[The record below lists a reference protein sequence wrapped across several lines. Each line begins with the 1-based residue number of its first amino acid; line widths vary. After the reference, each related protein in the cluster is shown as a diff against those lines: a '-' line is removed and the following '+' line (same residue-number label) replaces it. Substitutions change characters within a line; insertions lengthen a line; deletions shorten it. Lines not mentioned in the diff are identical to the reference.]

1 MNNVEKN
8 GFRELKLCDS
18 HIHLITPDPLERTT
32 NTFREIIKYFS
43 FDRIALMGVTRST
56 VSELDP
62 ANNVKALYLKSVFNS
77 ETPDSTFVY
86 GSPLHFY
93 DERDTA
99 EGYLEQVRNLYE
111 MGVDGY
117 KILDGKPEFRKKA
130 RKKLCDPI
138 YDKMYAFIEEK
149 GLPLKMHVADPP
161 EFWKPKEMQLDYV
174 IQNGWWCGDGT
185 FPSFQEL
192 HDEVYE
198 ILEKFPKLK
207 LCAAHCFYL
216 SHDIEQLT
224 EFFEKWENTSV
235 DLTPGTSI
243 FREFTKKPEEWKAFF
258 KKYKNRIFFG
268 TDIFNDF
275 VEGDKLSKYEDYWTT
290 ATTVR
295 KMLEKPASESFDVAV
310 GHLVPMNLD
319 DEIVSDI
326 YFNNHLRLHPETRP
340 INKEMVLKESQKL
353 LNGLQNGEFKLDKE
367 SRYSLEAENLKTVID
382 YFSRI

>member
-8 GFRELKLCDS
+8 GFRELKICDS

-43 FDRIALMGVTRST
+43 FDRIALMGITRCP

-77 ETPDSTFVY
+77 ERPHSTFVY
-86 GSPLHFY
+86 GSPLSFY

-99 EGYLEQVRNLYE
+99 EGYLEQVRTLYE

-117 KILDGKPEFRKKA
+117 KILDGKPEFRKKLG
-130 RKKLCDPI
+130 KKLCDPV
-138 YDKMYAFIEEK
+138 YDKMYSFIEEK
-149 GLPLKMHVADPP
+149 GLPIKMHVADPHK
-161 EFWKPKEMQLDYV
+161 FWEAKEMQMDYV
-174 IQNGWWCGDGT
+174 IENNWWCGDGT
-185 FPSFQEL
+185 FPTFQEL
-192 HDEVYE
+192 HDEVYS

-207 LCAAHCFYL
+207 FCAAHCFYL

-224 EFFEKWENTSV
+224 EFLEKWENTSI
-235 DLTPGTSI
+235 DLTPGTSN
-243 FREFTKKPEEWKAFF
+243 FLEFTKKPEEWKAFF
-258 KKYKNRIFFG
+258 KKYKHRIFFG

-275 VEGDKLSKYEDYWTT
+275 VEGDNPSKYEDYWTT

-295 KMLEKPASESFDVAV
+295 KMLEKTENDGFDTIV

-319 DEIVSDI
+319 DEILSDI
-326 YFNNHLRLHPETRP
+326 YFNNHLRLHPKPHP
-340 INKEMVLKESQKL
+340 INKELVLKESQKL
-353 LNGLQNGEFKLDKE
+353 LNSMQNGEFKLEKE
-367 SRYSLEAENLKTVID
+367 SYYPLETENLKTVID
-382 YFSRI
+382 YFSKI